1 MAGAEEKAVA
11 VDTNDAELQEFE
23 VGVRRSLKQADAGIA
38 MTFKTKKEFLD
49 HLKNLDKLYGIR
61 IHVGVR

>member
-11 VDTNDAELQEFE
+11 VDTNEAALQEFE

-38 MTFKTKKEFLD
+38 KTFKTKKEFLD
-49 HLKNLDKLYGIR
+49 HLKILE
-61 IHVGVR
+61 